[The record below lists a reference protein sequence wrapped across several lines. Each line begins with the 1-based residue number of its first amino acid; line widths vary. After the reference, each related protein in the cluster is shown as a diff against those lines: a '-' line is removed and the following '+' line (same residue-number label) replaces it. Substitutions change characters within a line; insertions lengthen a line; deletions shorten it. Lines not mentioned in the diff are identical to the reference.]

1 MDEHMTVLHDL
12 SALEQARAMRAREFS
27 PVELTEHY
35 LDRIDKLSETLG
47 AFITVAPDRALG
59 QAKQA
64 ERKILKER
72 EFSPLFGVPM
82 AIKDLNL
89 TSGLTTTFG
98 SRLFTQ
104 FQPEISDYVTSA
116 LEQAGMIC
124 LGKTN
129 TPEFGLA
136 CYTEPDVAPPARTP
150 WSQDRSAGGSSGGAA
165 AAVAAGLMPI
175 AHGNDAAGSIR
186 IPASACGVFGIKP
199 SRGRVSH
206 GPIGGD
212 VTGLACDG
220 PIARRVADAAAML
233 DLMSVPM
240 PGDPY
245 WAPPLPAGQTF
256 LRCATVPPGRLRIG
270 RYRRPIDPDIEIDP
284 ACVEAYENVSAIL
297 DRLGHEITDID
308 CPFAPDIAPL
318 FEVIWKASATMIS
331 TVTADYSALRPLSRW
346 FIEGGLAISAFD
358 YLNATDRLMMAARE
372 SIIATAEYDVVL
384 TPTLAQL
391 PAMVGSIRDDA
402 EPALDFERQ
411 KRFSPFAAPYNI
423 TGQPAVN
430 VPACWIAGI
439 PVGVQFV
446 GRPADERTLISL
458 AAQVEAETNWPQH
471 KPPCW
476 EM

>member
-1 MDEHMTVLHDL
+1 MTDLHDL
-12 SALEQARAMRAREFS
+12 SALAQARAMRAREFS

-35 LDRIDKLSETLG
+35 LDRIDKLNDTLG
-47 AFITVAPDRALG
+47 AFITVASDRALE

-64 ERKILKER
+64 ERALLTQA

-98 SRLFTQ
+98 SQQFAG
-104 FQPEISDYVTSA
+104 FQPEISDFVTSL

-150 WSQDRSAGGSSGGAA
+150 WSQERTAGGSSGGAA
-165 AAVAAGLMPI
+165 TAVAGGLLPV

-212 VTGLACDG
+212 VTGLACEG
-220 PIARRVADAAAML
+220 SIARRVADAAAML
-233 DLMSVPM
+233 DLIAVPM

-245 WAPPLPAGQTF
+245 WAAPLPAGQTF
-256 LRCATVPPGRLRIG
+256 LDSATTPPPRLRIG
-270 RYRRPIDPDIEIDP
+270 RYRRPIDPDIKVDP
-284 ACVEAYENVSAIL
+284 PCVEAYEQVSAML
-297 DRLGHEITDID
+297 DGLGHEVTDID

-331 TVTADYSALRPLSRW
+331 TVTADYSALRPLTRW
-346 FIEGGLAISAFD
+346 FIESGRGISSFD
-358 YLNATDRLMMAARE
+358 YLNATDQLMMAARE
-372 SIIATAEYDVVL
+372 SIMATSEFDVVL

-391 PAMVGSIRDDA
+391 PPVVGGIRDDA
-402 EPALDFERQ
+402 DPALDFEKQR
-411 KRFSPFAAPYNI
+411 RLSPFAAPYNM

-458 AAQVEAETNWPQH
+458 AAQLEAQTRWPERT
-471 KPPCW
+471 PPCW
-476 EM
+476 QTPC